1 MYTMK
6 YPIKLIRTA
15 VLIQSLKSGTI
26 SDSKRTI
33 FNSRLVWGISESI
46 KTYPLILISFFSSWI
61 GVHFYNPDSAE
72 LSWAYCGR
80 MILNRYNVYNFSV
93 RLLFL
98 YIDIGP
104 PHALFTCSC
113 SRL

>member
-33 FNSRLVWGISESI
+33 FNSRLVWEISESI
-46 KTYPLILISFFSSWI
+46 KTYPLILVSFFSFYS
-61 GVHFYNPDSAE
+61 HFYSRPVW
-72 LSWAYCGR
+72 SW
-80 MILNRYNVYNFSV
+80 S
-93 RLLFL
+93 FL
-98 YIDIGP
+98 P
-104 PHALFTCSC
+104 SWL
-113 SRL
+113 